1 MPNAGSTKKR
11 SITATFL
18 VTYNGDFHPRQL
30 IYEGKTIQ
38 SFSRF
43 SFPDSFPFT
52 VNRSHFNNTAESIK
66 TKEEI
71 VVPYVEEQRRSLQ
84 LPN

>member
-1 MPNAGSTKKR
+1 MPNAGSAKKR

-18 VTYNGDFHPRQL
+18 VTHNGDFHPRQL

-43 SFPDSFPFT
+43 SFPDSFPFN
-52 VNRSHFNNTAESIK
+52 VNPSNFNNTAESIK